1 MKLEKTFWWY
11 WLGGLGLLALM
22 GAANLLLGTPVAPAG
37 ILDHQ
42 AASNAAMV
50 DAIQHSWADKGV
62 LWLARVSM
70 AIDLLF
76 IGVYTRGAVA
86 GAQMFRTHPNMP
98 LRRLGTLL
106 LIASVLF
113 CVGDYTETISQF
125 IEAVTFRGS
134 DLLASIHSTAR
145 PIKHVAF
152 LVTLVGLPTAL
163 VLRRM
168 AAKPG

>member
-1 MKLEKTFWWY
+1 MATEKTFWWY

-22 GAANLLLGTPVAPAG
+22 GATNPMLGTPVAPDG

-42 AASNAAMV
+42 AASTAAMV
-50 DAIQHSWADKGV
+50 DAIQQSWADRGV
-62 LWLARVSM
+62 MPLARISM

-86 GAQMFRTHPNMP
+86 GAQIFRGNHNV
-98 LRRLGTLL
+98 LIRRLGA
-106 LIASVLF
+106 LILAAAAVF
-113 CVGDYTETISQF
+113 CIGDYTETISQF
-125 IEAVTFRGS
+125 VEAMTFRGS
-134 DLLASIHSTAR
+134 DLLSAIHSTAR

-163 VLRRM
+163 ILRRIT
-168 AAKPG
+168 AKSG